1 MKLTIWREGEHAYFD
16 WSGTDPQAL
25 GPVNF
30 YLSEGMFKM
39 FIGIYLIMVN
49 DPQILFNDGFYPL
62 LHVVMPEGSLLR
74 PRFPAALG
82 CRTHALARLFDVL
95 GGALCKNAPDLN
107 TAAGY
112 GTSPYMLYSGWKE
125 SVDGAAAGRVL
136 LLDGDPLRRDPGP
149 ADRRR
154 HGRPLLVAALREHP
168 DGVPRGLLPDAHRR
182 LHDRHRLGR
191 RRLAPRRQRRRE
203 ALRLPRAGRGLD
215 PRRPLADAA
224 VGRARRPARA
234 SAAASCSCA
243 RTASEQVLP
252 SKCDEVEVQPGDM
265 LVYRTA
271 GGGGWK
277 DRLDRPAETVARDVS
292 FGLVSREFA
301 KTGYG
306 VVLAADGSVD
316 EAATEAE
323 RTPPADGAR
332 RRAGVR
338 LRALARRHA
347 RELRGR
353 DRPRAADAGHAAALV
368 AARAGRRGAQARAR
382 RRRARR
388 PPAIDGRRGVLS
400 RARVRRDRR
409 LRPAARPARDRSRQR
424 LHRPVLAAR
433 LRSRLR
439 RRGDA
444 PADRRLPRQ
453 GRADHLHDGRLRR
466 REEPGGGGLHGQ
478 DPVAAHAR
486 RGLARGA
493 DRSRASACSRATR

>member
-1 MKLTIWREGEHAYFD
+1 MELCTRFGKPTYLAALQALLDRTHEAMRKLILMAIPETPQTFEDWVDDDGLGNGPFKMKLTIWREGEHAYFD

-125 SVDGAAAGRVL
+125 SVDGTAAGRVL
-136 LLDGDPLRRDPGP
+136 LLDGDPLRRDPRP
-149 ADRRR
+149 PDRRR

-168 DGVPRGLLPDAHRR
+168 DRVPRGLLPDADRR
-182 LHDRHRLGR
+182 LHDDPGHGR
-191 RRLAPRRQRRRE
+191 RRPAPRRQRRRE

-224 VGRARRPARA
+224 VGRARRPAGRA
-234 SAAASCSCA
+234 QQQAARARGRHASRCC
-243 RTASEQVLP
+243 P
-252 SKCDEVEVQPGDM
+252 SKCDEIEVQPGDM

-277 DRLDRPAETVARDVS
+277 DRFDRPAETVARDVS
-292 FGLVSREFA
+292 FGLVSVEGA
-301 KTGYG
+301 KANYG

-323 RTPPADGAR
+323 RT
-332 RRAGVR
+332 
-338 LRALARRHA
+338 
-347 RELRGR
+347 
-353 DRPRAADAGHAAALV
+353 
-368 AARAGRRGAQARAR
+368 
-382 RRRARR
+382 
-388 PPAIDGRRGVLS
+388 
-400 RARVRRDRR
+400 
-409 LRPAARPARDRSRQR
+409 RQR
-424 LHRPVLAAR
+424 
-433 LRSRLR
+433 SE
-439 RRGDA
+439 RGDA
-444 PADRRLPRQ
+444 QAFDFGPSLEETLANCLAETGLEPPKPATP
-453 GRADHLHDGRLRR
+453 LRWSPL
-466 REEPGGGGLHGQ
+466 EPG
-478 DPVAAHAR
+478 DVALKR
-486 RGLARGA
+486 VRDA
-493 DRSRASACSRATR
+493 DAAAAASGD